1 MQSASAFKVYGGKMG
16 GIGDTCRGKTK
27 LACYKNFRR
36 EVNRK
41 EIEERY
47 DMSTDAGLG
56 GKQELYRQMKKDPKT
71 GEWVLYYHFHT

>member
-1 MQSASAFKVYGGKMG
+1 MG
-16 GIGDTCRGKTK
+16 GMGGTCRGKTK

-47 DMSTDAGLG
+47 EMSMDAGTG
-56 GKQELYRQMKKDPKT
+56 TKQELYRKMTKDPET